1 MEADRHYTTGT
12 VPNVKLGKS
21 PDEAISAG
29 FILWGINHIVFIKNY
44 LKVRSPYRGNAV
56 LALLLTHAYSSAEI
70 EKQRTP
76 ENTTKEQ
83 CCSPE
88 LNARSTVHA
97 MLYALWQLSMPAI
110 CYACPKERLV
120 N

>member
-56 LALLLTHAYSSAEI
+56 LALLLTHAYSSPEI
-70 EKQRTP
+70 KKQRTP
-76 ENTTKEQ
+76 ENTTRETLMFPLTQ
-83 CCSPE
+83 RQRYRTCHALCSV
-88 LNARSTVHA
+88 AVIHA
-97 MLYALWQLSMPAI
+97 CHML
-110 CYACPKERLV
+110 CRNKT
-120 N
+120 